1 VRTVVAEGRE
11 AIVYL
16 QDDGTVVK
24 VLREGIDPELA
35 QREADVCGLLT
46 AMGQSAPV
54 VHGVV
59 DVDGRPGLVMDR
71 VDGTNLLGALEANP
85 LRVLTAARVL
95 GDVHARLHEV
105 RAPSEL
111 PELHQA
117 LGDRIR
123 AAPPLPA
130 HLRGVALSVLEQLPT
145 GDRLCHSDFHL
156 GNMLGTWKEPVVIDW
171 AHAVRGDPMS
181 DVARTDLLHR
191 HGALPPGTPRFFR
204 AVAAVGRQVLANRYL
219 ATYKRHRTLE
229 PTLNRWRLVHIAARL
244 NEPIPEEQQLMLD
257 LLEDAV
263 TTQ

>member
-1 VRTVVAEGRE
+1 MRTVLAEGRE

-24 VLREGIDPELA
+24 VLREGTDPVLA
-35 QREADVCGLLT
+35 EREAEVCRLL
-46 AMGQSAPV
+46 AAVGQSAPV
-54 VHGVV
+54 VHGVI

-71 VDGTNLLGALEANP
+71 VEGSDLLAALEANP

-95 GDVHARLHEV
+95 GEVHARLHEC

-123 AAPPLPA
+123 AAPPLPE
-130 HLRGVALSVLEQLPT
+130 HLRTAALDVLEQLPH

-156 GNMLGTWKEPVVIDW
+156 QNLLGTWKAPVVIDW

-181 DVARTDLLHR
+181 DVARTEIVHR
-191 HGALPPGTPRFFR
+191 HGALPPETPRAFR
-204 AVAAVGRQVLANRYL
+204 VIAAVGRQVLANRYL
-219 ATYKRHRTLE
+219 AAYRRHRAIE
-229 PTLNRWRLVHIAARL
+229 PTLERWRIVHLAARL
-244 NEPIPEEQQLMLD
+244 NEDIPEERAM
-257 LLEDAV
+257 LLEMLERSAAKL
-263 TTQ
+263 